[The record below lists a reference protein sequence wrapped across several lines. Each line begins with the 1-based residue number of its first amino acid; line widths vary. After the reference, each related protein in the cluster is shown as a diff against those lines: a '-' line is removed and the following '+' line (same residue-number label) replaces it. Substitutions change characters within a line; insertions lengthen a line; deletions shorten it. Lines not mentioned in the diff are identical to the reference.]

1 VNLPRLADEELM
13 HVVQNGDPRAF
24 EVLYDRHGGAAFS
37 LAYRMVGKRAVA
49 EDIVQEA
56 FLSIWRSKVRYERER
71 GSVRT
76 WVLGIVH
83 HRTIDALRRN
93 LVHERR
99 RASAEGIEE
108 RQEAKELTDVEAV
121 RREEAREVRAA
132 LQTLPGEQSKVIEL
146 AYYGGFTHTQIAEML
161 DMPVGTVKGRMRL
174 GLEKMR
180 RELTGEVA

>member
-1 VNLPRLADEELM
+1 VNLPRLADEQLM
-13 HVVQNGDPRAF
+13 HVGQRGDPRAF

-56 FLSIWRSKVRYERER
+56 FLSIWRSKVRYEREK

-99 RASAEGIEE
+99 RASAEGLEE
-108 RQEAKELTDVEAV
+108 RQEAKELTDVEAA

-132 LQTLPGEQSKVIEL
+132 LQSLPGEQSRVIEL

>member
-13 HVVQNGDPRAF
+13 HVVQAGDPRAF

-56 FLSIWRSKVRYERER
+56 FLSIWRSKVRYEREK

-99 RASAEGIEE
+99 RASAEGLEE
-108 RQEAKELTDVEAV
+108 RQEAKELTDVEAA

-132 LQTLPGEQSKVIEL
+132 LQSLPGEQSRVIEL